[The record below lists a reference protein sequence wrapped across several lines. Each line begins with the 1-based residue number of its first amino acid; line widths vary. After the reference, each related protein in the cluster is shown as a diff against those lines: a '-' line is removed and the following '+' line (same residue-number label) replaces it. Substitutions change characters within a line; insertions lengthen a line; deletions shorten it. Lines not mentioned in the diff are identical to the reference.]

1 MSKLF
6 VDEIVHQSS
15 QGSGTITL
23 GASGEK
29 VDLGTG
35 VSGGTLTN
43 RPAFKGIT
51 STEQTISHATWTNC
65 TYSTEDYDT
74 DNAFVPSTG
83 TFTVPSGKAGV
94 YFFRC
99 GVYSKANEMND
110 GGRILTRLRLNGGD
124 LPSPGALTGYGANYS
139 PKNSGTLG
147 VWASSTLNLS
157 VGDTVLHQVFQ
168 DTGSNLVLDD
178 RLQEFQG
185 YRLIGA

>member
-15 QGSGTITL
+15 QGSGTLTL

-99 GVYSKANEMND
+99 GVYS
-110 GGRILTRLRLNGGD
+110 
-124 LPSPGALTGYGANYS
+124 
-139 PKNSGTLG
+139 
-147 VWASSTLNLS
+147 
-157 VGDTVLHQVFQ
+157 
-168 DTGSNLVLDD
+168 
-178 RLQEFQG
+178 
-185 YRLIGA
+185 